1 MKIKET
7 NKYLT
12 LLTLYLAQSIPMSF
26 FSTVVPVIMRMENYS
41 LESIGYLQLIKLPWI
56 IKFLW
61 APLVD
66 RTSQNAS
73 QYRRWILVSESFYA
87 IVIFATG
94 FFNLETDFITIIVLM
109 IIAFFAS
116 ATHDIATDAFAILI
130 LKEKERSLGNSMQSA
145 GNFMGTLVGS
155 GVLLVIYHYWGW
167 KYLLFL
173 LAAFVIVIL
182 IPISLYPAKKEITPS
197 EKRKNIS
204 PLEFIYFFRQKK
216 IISHL
221 LLLFLFYSGLIGILT
236 MIKPYLVDLG
246 YGIREIGFISGIF
259 GTACGTLTTIPA
271 GILIRRIGLKKTVWI
286 FPVFNFLA
294 ALYFFF
300 LTFTNHPLYLIYTGV
315 ALLWSSYAMSS
326 VFVYTLAMKIV
337 RKGRE
342 GTDFTIQIVITH
354 ISSLFIAVVSG
365 KVADII
371 AYRGLF
377 LLEVILALSLLIL
390 IPLFFKKSFYDRNG
404 DS

>member
-1 MKIKET
+1 MNIKET

-12 LLTLYLAQSIPMSF
+12 LLSLYLAQSIPMSF

-41 LESIGYLQLIKLPWI
+41 LESIGYLQLVKLPWI

-66 RTSQNAS
+66 RTSGNARR
-73 QYRRWILVSESFYA
+73 YRRWIIASESFYA
-87 IVIFATG
+87 VVIFATG
-94 FFNLETDFITIIVLM
+94 FLNLETSFTTIIAFM
-109 IIAFFAS
+109 IIAFLAS

-155 GVLLVIYHYWGW
+155 GVLLVVYHYWGW
-167 KYLLFL
+167 KYLLFI
-173 LAAFVIVIL
+173 LAAFVIVVIL
-182 IPISLYPAKKEITPS
+182 PVSLYPAKGQKATGKS
-197 EKRKNIS
+197 RDNIS
-204 PLEFIYFFRQKK
+204 PLEFINFFRQKK
-216 IISHL
+216 IIGHL

-246 YGIREIGFISGIF
+246 YDVKEIGFISGIF
-259 GTACGTLTTIPA
+259 GTACGTVMTIPA
-271 GILIRRIGLKKTVWI
+271 GMLIRRIGLVKSVWV
-286 FPVFNFLA
+286 FPSLNLLTAV
-294 ALYFFF
+294 FFF
-300 LTFTNHPLYLIYTGV
+300 ILTFTDHPLYLIYISV

-326 VFVYTLAMKIV
+326 VFVYTLAMKVV
-337 RKGRE
+337 RNGRE

-354 ISSLFIAVVSG
+354 ISSLFIAVMSG
-365 KVADII
+365 KVADAI

-377 LLEVILALSLLIL
+377 FLEIILATMLLIL
-390 IPLFFKKSFYDRNG
+390 IPLFFKNNFYNKDGN
-404 DS
+404 S